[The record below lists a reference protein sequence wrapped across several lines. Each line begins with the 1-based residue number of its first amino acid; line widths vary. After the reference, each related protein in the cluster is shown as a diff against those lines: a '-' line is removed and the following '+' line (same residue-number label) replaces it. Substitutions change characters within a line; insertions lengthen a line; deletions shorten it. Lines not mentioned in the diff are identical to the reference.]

1 MSLPFYIY
9 FTEDKSLFKDS
20 LNISILKQTFND
32 GNGNASGDG
41 SLEKLLV
48 DEITMSQ
55 DGALKIYFNK
65 PIIAP
70 KIEVFL
76 STNDSGEQ
84 ARRLSS
90 SYDS

>member
-1 MSLPFYIY
+1 MSLPFDIY

-20 LNISILKQTFND
+20 LNVSILKQTFND
-32 GNGNASGDG
+32 GSGNASGDG

-55 DGALKIYFNK
+55 DGSLKIYFNK

-70 KIEVFL
+70 NIEIFS

-84 ARRLSS
+84 TRRLSTY
-90 SYDS
+90 YDQ